1 MLAGKFA
8 NVGTMILAAD
18 ANAITLDG
26 TIAKK
31 PNAKS

>member
-18 ANAITLDG
+18 ANASITFD
-26 TIAKK
+26 
-31 PNAKS
+31 